1 MTGRGDDI
9 ESLSKL
15 NKPLVDFVLA
25 PGKNPTSSAKN
36 VWRKARAMDGVT
48 QGKSAQH
55 SADRVV
61 LVVDATGKNSVAE
74 IDEDI
79 LACLPSINNTA
90 PNPHAHVPHEKV
102 FEIDATAPSVIR
114 LDVAVIYPII
124 SCENVRAQKRDVEFP
139 ARVPLRARRWSNLLH
154 FLA

>member
-9 ESLSKL
+9 ESFSRL
-15 NKPLVDFVLA
+15 NKPLVDLLLSPA
-25 PGKNPTSSAKN
+25 KDPTSSAKN
-36 VWRKARAMDGVT
+36 VWRKARARDRVT

-79 LACLPSINNTA
+79 LACLPSINHPA
-90 PNPHAHVPHEKV
+90 LNPHAHVPHEKV
-102 FEIDATAPSVIR
+102 FEIDTTAPSVIS

-124 SCENVRAQKRDVEFP
+124 SCENVRAPKRDVEFP
-139 ARVPLRARRWSNLLH
+139 VRVPLRARRWGNPLN